1 MGVRDKRNLL
11 ETGYKHFKDYDLPL
25 DIDQKSYINIVG
37 RGALPTAAVKR
48 RFKAWKY
55 FLVGLKTTYPDL
67 SKPKAPPPPPPPEPK
82 VELPKK
88 DPLEALRE
96 KTVGKNYE

>member
-1 MGVRDKRNLL
+1 MGIRDKRNLL
-11 ETGYKHFKDYDLPL
+11 ETAYKHFKEYDLPL

-37 RGALPTAAVKR
+37 SGAIPTAAIKR

-55 FLVGLKTTYPDL
+55 FLVGLRTTYPDL
-67 SKPKAPPPPPPPEPK
+67 SKPKAPPPPPPKPK
-82 VELPKK
+82 VELPEK
-88 DPLEALRE
+88 DPLKALRE